1 MNYFILAKIGNVNM
15 KKTFQ
20 KSLIAASVGAVLA
33 VASIGASAGT
43 TGTTNL
49 LFPYITTATGSYTF
63 ISIVNQKGAA
73 VPATA
78 LHFTYATKAISAA
91 VNAACTH
98 LDGDAFTTPNDLMQ
112 FEVQNKVN
120 VPASFGDAT
129 SVPKY
134 FPNTAV
140 AANQHGML
148 IVNND
153 PAGVYG
159 SGGVYTNAIL
169 YGEAR
174 IINTATGLAAGYS
187 SDDLHT
193 TGAAVPNFAA
203 VGGPDGA
210 LSAKVISWFPDPTV
224 ATSWYAVPL
233 GTETAMGF
241 NGGVRATYQV
251 QDASATQ
258 VVGGF
263 GGHYN
268 NNEGFQ
274 SSTATADVR
283 CVGTF
288 DRATLLGA
296 LNSPWSANGGWGN
309 FSSIANASA
318 TFPAAALTPSLV
330 YKLET
335 TTAVGGTQTFITR
348 EPVL

>member
-1 MNYFILAKIGNVNM
+1 M

-20 KSLIAASVGAVLA
+20 KTLIAASVGAVLA

-49 LFPYITTATGSYTF
+49 LFPYITTATGSFTF
-63 ISIVNQKGAA
+63 ISIVNQKGVAA
-73 VPATA
+73 VTP
-78 LHFTYATKAISAA
+78 LHFTYATKAITAA
-91 VNAACTH
+91 ASSACTH
-98 LDGDAFTTPNDLMQ
+98 LDGDATSTSNDLMQ

-120 VPASFGDAT
+120 VPSIFGDTT

-134 FPNTAV
+134 FPNTV
-140 AANQHGML
+140 AAAGQHGML
-148 IVNND
+148 IVNNAA
-153 PAGVYG
+153 AGAYG
-159 SGGVYTNAIL
+159 SGATYNAAIL

-174 IINTATGLAAGYS
+174 IINTASGLAAGYS
-187 SDDLHT
+187 TEDLHT
-193 TGAAVPNFAA
+193 ATAADPNFGAAGA
-203 VGGPDGA
+203 PDGG

-233 GTETAMGF
+233 GLESAMGF

-258 VVGGF
+258 AAGGF

-309 FSSIANASA
+309 FSSIANAST
-318 TFPAAALTPSLV
+318 TFPAAAFTPSLV

-335 TTAVGGTQTFITR
+335 TTAVGGTQSFVTR